1 MSEGTY
7 NVDLLMQ
14 VREKI
19 VNEPEKHFQGS
30 WARAE
35 SDPREGGDCGTAY
48 CVAGW
53 AAVLDGQELDW
64 QLGDWGGWEAD
75 FLKNNRSIWRHAQQA
90 LGIGPVEE
98 DILFAGDNSRERVL
112 SMLDRLIEAGKNGER
127 LAEGEL

>member
-1 MSEGTY
+1 MDGY

-19 VNEPEKHFQGS
+19 VNEPEKHNQGS
-30 WARAE
+30 WATAQ

-64 QLGDWGGWEAD
+64 QCGSIGWMASWLAGMDRAIDTHARIVLGLTENEAFRL
-75 FLKNNRSIWRHAQQA
+75 FLAENRR
-90 LGIGPVEE
+90 
-98 DILFAGDNSRERVL
+98 DDVL
-112 SMLDRLIEAGKNGER
+112 DMLDRLIEAGKNGER
-127 LAEGEL
+127 IDDGDL